1 MDYRSK
7 QRFIDQNIQVDIKY
21 FNNKEGMKILM
32 RQRMQMQQALEK
44 QKWEINIMKDPNNAA
59 FIEKETI

>member
-44 QKWEINIMKDPNNAA
+44 QKWEIYTMKDPNNAA
-59 FIEKETI
+59 FIDKETI